1 MKLVVSPGRPLMGI
15 VSLPGDKS
23 ISHRA
28 ALFASLAEGESH
40 IQNFLIAGVTRA
52 MLQALEELE
61 VTWSLQDTTLTIQG
75 QGIMKRDIFS
85 NPVNLY
91 CGNSGTTMRLL
102 AGGIAAC
109 GIPAILDGSSGLRR
123 RPMKRIVEPLQA
135 MGVPIQAS
143 PGYTAPLQIA
153 ARPQGPRLRP
163 INYTLPIASAQV
175 KSCLLLAALGADGP
189 TVLRE
194 PGPSRDHT
202 EIMLRSMGVSII
214 KDQQP
219 TGDPGEIYYQTRIS
233 PPASLRLSPL
243 NILIPGDFSSAAF
256 LIVAATITPGSEI
269 NLIGLGLNPT
279 RTGLLDALQSM
290 GADIQVT
297 NKRES
302 HGEPL
307 GDLLVR
313 YAPLRG
319 TRISGSLVIRAI
331 DEIPVLAIAAAFAR
345 GKTIVSQADE
355 LRHKESNRIGDLSRE
370 LHQLGIEI
378 EETQD
383 GFIINGGQDLR
394 GGTVTPHG
402 DHRLAMALAIA
413 GLAARD
419 TIIIDG
425 AEIISESFPE
435 FSASLRD
442 LGAAM
447 HIEQ

>member
-1 MKLVVSPGRPLMGI
+1 
-15 VSLPGDKS
+15 
-23 ISHRA
+23 
-28 ALFASLAEGESH
+28 
-40 IQNFLIAGVTRA
+40 
-52 MLQALEELE
+52 
-61 VTWSLQDTTLTIQG
+61 
-75 QGIMKRDIFS
+75 
-85 NPVNLY
+85 
-91 CGNSGTTMRLL
+91 MRLL
-102 AGGIAAC
+102 AGAIAAC
-109 GIPAILDGSSGLRR
+109 GIPAVLDGSSGLRR
-123 RPMKRIVEPLQA
+123 RPMKRIVEPLQE

-143 PGYTAPLQIA
+143 PGYTAPLQIT
-153 ARPQGPRLRP
+153 ARPQEQQLSA
-163 INYTLPIASAQV
+163 INYTLPVASAQV
-175 KSCLLLAALGADGP
+175 KSCLLLATLAADGP

-202 EIMLRSMGVSII
+202 EIMLCSMGVSIM

-219 TGDPGEIYYQTRIS
+219 TDDPGVIYYQTSIS
-233 PPASLRLSPL
+233 PPASLRLSPF
-243 NILIPGDFSSAAF
+243 NIRIPGDFSSAAF

-269 NLIGLGLNPT
+269 NLEGVGLNPT
-279 RTGLLDALQSM
+279 RTGLLDVLQSM
-290 GADIQVT
+290 GADIQIT
-297 NKRES
+297 NTRES

-331 DEIPVLAIAAAFAR
+331 DEVPILAIAAAFAH

-355 LRHKESNRIGDLSRE
+355 LRHKESNRIRDLCRE
-370 LHQLGIEI
+370 LHRLGVEI

-402 DHRLAMALAIA
+402 DHRLAMALAVA
-413 GLAARD
+413 GLAARGN
-419 TIIIDG
+419 IIVDG
-425 AEIISESFPE
+425 AEVLSESFPE

-447 HIEQ
+447 HIEP